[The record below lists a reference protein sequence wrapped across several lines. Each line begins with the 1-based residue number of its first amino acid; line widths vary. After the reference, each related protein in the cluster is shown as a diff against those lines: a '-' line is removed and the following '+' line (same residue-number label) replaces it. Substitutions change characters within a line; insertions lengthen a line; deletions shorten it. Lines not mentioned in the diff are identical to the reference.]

1 MTDNYDKSLM
11 ICLMTTWPLT
21 WTSSS
26 TWHAHT
32 LNTIALQAIPPQS
45 VSDFSPQGAV
55 SRNAK
60 CRKAYRDRD
69 CLLCRKTLSDNLFT
83 ATTHSAL
90 GNKISA
96 RRGEPLPKFPQNKST
111 TPCYHHHQ
119 YENTEGGAPTKNF
132 CISLRPQLRLS
143 RGTTI
148 MTSWKSTC
156 LTSRSD
162 PHLRHLR

>member
-11 ICLMTTWPLT
+11 ICLMTTWPFT

-60 CRKAYRDRD
+60 CRKAYYDYD
-69 CLLCRKTLSDNLFT
+69 CLLCRKTSRDTLFT
-83 ATTHSAL
+83 ATTHSAF
-90 GNKISA
+90 GNKIF
-96 RRGEPLPKFPQNKST
+96 RP
-111 TPCYHHHQ
+111 
-119 YENTEGGAPTKNF
+119 EGGTPAKISTK
-132 CISLRPQLRLS
+132 
-143 RGTTI
+143 
-148 MTSWKSTC
+148 
-156 LTSRSD
+156 
-162 PHLRHLR
+162 